1 MLTIAAARSPEKA
14 DAKEAAEKKTAVEK
28 KGCQLVLLI

>member
-14 DAKEAAEKKTAVEK
+14 DAKEAAEKNTAVEK
-28 KGCQLVLLI
+28 RVVSW